1 MNTSEPKSPSLP
13 RELLHT
19 IFSLSEPGPNA
30 TYLSEVCRDW
40 RDVYKELLYSTITI
54 FDKETVKEYEHG
66 CIDYSV
72 YYYLMNDDQKH
83 GVSLEKEDKGNGKTW
98 VQLDL
103 LCRTLSESNGHLAS
117 YVQKIDFC
125 AKVKG
130 YTYFLPIAYL
140 CRNVTH
146 LCLRGQLEHDNSLH
160 SSVKMAVKS
169 LSSLRV
175 LQSEG
180 FFPGFSMPD
189 VVSVLAGCPNIRS
202 ITVGLVA
209 PIDSSGSESPIV
221 EASRPFRKFPKL
233 QELCFLPSHVVPKA
247 GGHRR
252 ETTGI
257 SFPTPNDAPLLSEL
271 SLPNLVSFS
280 AWMHEEADSLTSI
293 KKCLVAWAP
302 HLKQLTLVGG
312 PPCDDIA
319 PHFTQLTDLTCD
331 DQIFSASTILR
342 MKTLE
347 RLSLS
352 DESKYSFHQ
361 SIRNG
366 IRTGQ
371 GRKIVIEKPRDHT
384 SRTRCEHMRET
395 GIR

>member
-189 VVSVLAGCPNIRS
+189 VVPYSP
-202 ITVGLVA
+202 VA
-209 PIDSSGSESPIV
+209 RIFVALPWVSSLLLT
-221 EASRPFRKFPKL
+221 RPD
-233 QELCFLPSHVVPKA
+233 PS
-247 GGHRR
+247 
-252 ETTGI
+252 
-257 SFPTPNDAPLLSEL
+257 LLSSKL
-271 SLPNLVSFS
+271 LVLLGSS
-280 AWMHEEADSLTSI
+280 RSY
-293 KKCLVAWAP
+293 KN
-302 HLKQLTLVGG
+302 
-312 PPCDDIA
+312 
-319 PHFTQLTDLTCD
+319 
-331 DQIFSASTILR
+331 SASYRR
-342 MKTLE
+342 M
-347 RLSLS
+347 
-352 DESKYSFHQ
+352 
-361 SIRNG
+361 
-366 IRTGQ
+366 
-371 GRKIVIEKPRDHT
+371 
-384 SRTRCEHMRET
+384 
-395 GIR
+395 